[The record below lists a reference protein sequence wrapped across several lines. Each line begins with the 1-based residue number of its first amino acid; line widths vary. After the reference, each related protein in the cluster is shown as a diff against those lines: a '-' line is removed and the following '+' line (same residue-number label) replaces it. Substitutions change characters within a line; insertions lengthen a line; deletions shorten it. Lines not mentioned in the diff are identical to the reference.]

1 MSTTHRST
9 VAVTVFVCAAALL
22 TSCAVPM
29 ESRRNALEHGAEQGL
44 EQAPQRSVS
53 APVPPAQKDA
63 VSDPGGRSLIRGEP
77 RASFLIGASPAVSL
91 VRESD
96 IDDAAVR
103 TFTDTACATVT
114 GVPLAACMLSRGGES

>member
-1 MSTTHRST
+1 
-9 VAVTVFVCAAALL
+9 
-22 TSCAVPM
+22 M

-63 VSDPGGRSLIRGEP
+63 VNGPGGRSLIRGGDVSEH
-77 RASFLIGASPAVSL
+77 RASFLIGASPVVSL